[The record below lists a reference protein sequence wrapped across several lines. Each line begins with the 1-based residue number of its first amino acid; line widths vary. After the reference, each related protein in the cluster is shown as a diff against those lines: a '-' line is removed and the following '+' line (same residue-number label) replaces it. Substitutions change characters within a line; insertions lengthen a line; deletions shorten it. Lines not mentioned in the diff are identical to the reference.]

1 MFLAWQKF
9 VRGGK
14 RGQADV
20 MTFERYLEKNLFE
33 LQHELKSG
41 TYKHGGYETFPVYE
55 PKERIISCAPVKD
68 RVIHQALDNVLK
80 FTFEIRYIYDSYA
93 CRLGK
98 GIHRASYRLRRL
110 LHQSSRSNRRT
121 VYSLKCDIKKFFDTI
136 DHQTLLQLLKRR
148 ITSPGIMGLLQHI
161 IASFEKTPG
170 KGIPLGNL
178 TSQIFAN
185 VYLHEL
191 DRFVKHKLREK
202 CYLRYCDDFLILDH
216 GRARLVKLIP
226 IIRSFLKNNL
236 KLDLHPKKVELK
248 SWRQGINFVGYVHK
262 PWAVLVRTITKNRM
276 LKNVNKKNLT
286 SYLGVAKHAD
296 SFKLRQL
303 LETIANSDPIS

>member
-41 TYKHGGYETFPVYE
+41 TYKHGEYETFPVYE

-121 VYSLKCDIKKFFDTI
+121 VYSLKCDIKNSS
-136 DHQTLLQLLKRR
+136 TL
-148 ITSPGIMGLLQHI
+148 
-161 IASFEKTPG
+161 
-170 KGIPLGNL
+170 
-178 TSQIFAN
+178 
-185 VYLHEL
+185 YL
-191 DRFVKHKLREK
+191 
-202 CYLRYCDDFLILDH
+202 
-216 GRARLVKLIP
+216 
-226 IIRSFLKNNL
+226 
-236 KLDLHPKKVELK
+236 
-248 SWRQGINFVGYVHK
+248 
-262 PWAVLVRTITKNRM
+262 ITKPFCNFSSDASRVLELWVYCNISLQA
-276 LKNVNKKNLT
+276 LKK
-286 SYLGVAKHAD
+286 
-296 SFKLRQL
+296 L
-303 LETIANSDPIS
+303 LERAYPLVI